1 MMSVCKLEGKII
13 IPCKELAY
21 LISIDDKFEKASF
34 VTMNNPNED
43 IAQLIT
49 IKAKGQKNA
58 VALKYCPFCGNKVKG
73 F

>member
-1 MMSVCKLEGKII
+1 MMSVCELENKII
-13 IPCKELAY
+13 TPCDELAY

-34 VTMNNPNED
+34 VTMSNPNEY

-49 IKAKGQKNA
+49 LKAQGQENA